1 MHRFNEKFRQQ
12 VTITPQS
19 SSSQTPFGWATDND
33 PAFSYGHLLD
43 SGGFGEVHEVNL
55 SAH

>member
-12 VTITPQS
+12 VTIAPQS
-19 SSSQTPFGWATDND
+19 SSSQTPFEWVTDND
-33 PAFSYGHLLD
+33 PAFSYRQLLD

-55 SAH
+55 AAH